1 MNTVAIKEFAFDY
14 ILQQDNLSK
23 SEKILL
29 GTYVKESDKYQ
40 VMHLL
45 AFGTIVPPMT
55 EEMNKDIQIFYNCL
69 SEIDWRT
76 VGVDA
81 SVKAGSAIEKGV
93 SIAKSAAGKKALQ
106 YAYDPM
112 KGSNA
117 LKRLAA
123 SWANYKV
130 SPGSFNIG
138 AFTVKIPKLMNRQ
151 WHLQYVQANAA
162 IHAGVAL
169 AALAAT
175 TMIFMAAKKAYKAT
189 LSKAARSCRKYEGKN
204 KGECIRKFHVDALKH
219 DISVMMKNKEVCKAT
234 KKPEK
239 CAAKVNKRIAKQ
251 KARLQK
257 ALITKKPKKL

>member
-76 VGVDA
+76 VGVDT
-81 SVKAGSAIEKGV
+81 SVKVGSAIEKGISV
-93 SIAKSAAGKKALQ
+93 AKSAAGKKALQ
-106 YAYDPM
+106 YAYSPI

-138 AFTVKIPKLMNRQ
+138 AYAVKVPKFMNKQ

-162 IHAGVAL
+162 LHAGAAI

-239 CAAKVNKRIAKQ
+239 CAATVDKRITKQ
-251 KARLQK
+251 RIRLQK
-257 ALITKKPKKL
+257 ALTTKKPKKL